1 MLRVEKLSV
10 AYGDL
15 RVLWDLDLEVETGS
29 IVALVGPNGAGKTT
43 LLKTIAG
50 LMRPLNG
57 TITFDGQRID
67 TKSPHEIVNQGI
79 SLVPEWKGVFYTLD
93 VLENLELGAYP
104 SRAHAYRGESLRQ
117 VMEIFPRLEER
128 KRQPAST
135 LSGGERQMLGIG
147 RALMSR
153 PELLV
158 LDEPSLGLAP
168 LIVQQIFEILEQ
180 VRDQGVSIL
189 IVEQNVR
196 LALQICDHAY
206 ILENGR
212 IVEQGAG
219 EELLSDNRVRDA
231 YLGI

>member
-1 MLRVEKLSV
+1 MLKIENLSV

-15 RVLWDLDLEVETGS
+15 RVLWQLDLEVEAGS
-29 IVALVGPNGAGKTT
+29 IVALIGPNGAGKTT

-50 LMRPLNG
+50 LMRPEHG
-57 TITFDGQRID
+57 TITFNGQRID
-67 TKSPHEIVNQGI
+67 TLSPDEIVNQGI

-104 SRAHAYRGESLRQ
+104 SRARAYKTESLRR
-117 VMEIFPRLEER
+117 VMGIFPRLEER
-128 KRQPAST
+128 RRQRAST

-168 LIVQQIFEILEQ
+168 LIVQQIFEILGEVREQ
-180 VRDQGVSIL
+180 GLSIL
-189 IVEQNVR
+189 IVEQNIR
-196 LALQICDHAY
+196 LALQMCDHAY

-212 IVEQGAG
+212 IVEQGG
-219 EELLSDNRVRDA
+219 GGELLSDNRVRDA